1 MSNKQTTAVQWL
13 SNQAYELFEQYS
25 EGKFDRIQ
33 LNKFMVD
40 ATNQAKAIERKQI
53 ETSWMEG
60 KQDKTFGD
68 NVFEDAEK
76 YFTST
81 FITE

>member
-1 MSNKQTTAVQWL
+1 MSNKQTTAVSQL
-13 SNQAYELFEQYS
+13 IELIEKHDKHFSYFFKAEI
-25 EGKFDRIQ
+25 E
-33 LNKFMVD
+33 
-40 ATNQAKAIERKQI
+40 QAKAIERKQI